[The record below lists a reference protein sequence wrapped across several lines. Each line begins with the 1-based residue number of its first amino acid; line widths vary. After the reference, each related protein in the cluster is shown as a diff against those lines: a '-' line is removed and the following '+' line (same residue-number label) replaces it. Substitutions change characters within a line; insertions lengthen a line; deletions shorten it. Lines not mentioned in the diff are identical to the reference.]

1 MDIASK
7 NINSDI
13 YIGGYKLKLITI
25 ENENIT
31 SNIIKIIV
39 NNIVN
44 KIWTNWKY
52 KYTDNWRKKLFE
64 EIILLTSVLYYY

>member
-1 MDIASK
+1 LNIASK

-39 NNIVN
+39 NNIAN
-44 KIWTNWKY
+44 KI
-52 KYTDNWRKKLFE
+52 
-64 EIILLTSVLYYY
+64 